1 MSSWMLFLLLG
12 AIVVSLG
19 CISDKGVEQGLNES
33 LVKIAEQEPD
43 VATFIA
49 QNPESYP
56 EITVLAPENISRLSK
71 KYPALYGNLP
81 NRTLYK
87 LEYRGERGMIV
98 IVDFENKTV
107 LKYFRTAG
115 VSLE

>member
-1 MSSWMLFLLLG
+1 MSPWILFLLIG

-33 LVKIAEQEPD
+33 VVKIARQEQN

-49 QNPESYP
+49 QNPDSSP
-56 EITVLAPENISRLSK
+56 EITMLTPEIISQLSK
-71 KYPALYGNLP
+71 KYTALYGNLP

-87 LEYRGERGMIV
+87 LEYKGERGLLV
-98 IVDFENKTV
+98 IVDPENKKV
-107 LKYFRTAG
+107 LKHFRTAG